1 MAPIRLALQGA
12 TGNMGQELL
21 RALPREKDLEL
32 VGLVAVEEKP
42 DLPPGWT
49 GTYSTSVE
57 EVLEKAR
64 PQVFLDFSIA
74 EATRTLYRAACPR
87 KVPLVIGTSGLTP
100 QDLEEID
107 RLARSAGVGAVV
119 APNFALG
126 AVVMN
131 YLARLAAPF
140 FDYAEIV
147 EMHHHGKVDAPSGTA
162 LATARA
168 MVAARGRPFS
178 YPVTKKENIPGTRG
192 GELGGVAIHSMR
204 LPGLMAHQEVVLGT
218 AGQTLRIRHDTLS
231 RECYLPG
238 ILMAIRRVME
248 LRGLVHGLEALL
260 GLEGSKA

>member
-1 MAPIRLALQGA
+1 
-12 TGNMGQELL
+12 MGQELL
-21 RALPREKDLEL
+21 RALPREKDLQV
-32 VGLVAVEEKP
+32 VGLVAAEEKP
-42 DLPPGWT
+42 ELPPGWA
-49 GTYSTSVE
+49 GPYSTRVE

-87 KVPLVIGTSGLTP
+87 GVSLVIGTSGLNP

-107 RLARSAGVGAVV
+107 RLARAAGVGAVV

-131 YLARLAAPF
+131 YLARLAAPL

-147 EMHHHGKVDAPSGTA
+147 EMHHHAKVDAPSGTA

-192 GELGGVAIHSMR
+192 GELGVVAIHSMR
-204 LPGLMAHQEVVLGT
+204 LPGLMAHQEVILG
-218 AGQTLRIRHDTLS
+218 APGQTLRVRHDALS

-238 ILMAIRRVME
+238 ILLAIRRVTD
-248 LRGLVHGLEALL
+248 LKGLVFGLEALL
-260 GLEGSKA
+260 GLEGGQG